1 MSGSSVP
8 RMTVA
13 DEDLEAIVRRVTQEV
28 WRELAGRGITL
39 PAPPMALPDG
49 AVRIDF
55 SRYRTPVLTERSL
68 IGLHQ
73 RSHTVVVPQGTI
85 VTPRAKE
92 LLREKNIGIIF
103 E

>member
-13 DEDLEAIVRRVTQEV
+13 GEDLEAIVRRVTQEV
-28 WRELAGRGITL
+28 WRELAGLGIAL
-39 PAPPMALPDG
+39 AAPPSALPDG

-55 SRYRTPVLTERSL
+55 SRYRTPVLTERAL
-68 IGLHQ
+68 LGLHQ
-73 RSHTVVVPQGTI
+73 TSHTVVVPKGTI

-92 LLREKNIGIIF
+92 FLREKKIGIVF

>member
-1 MSGSSVP
+1 MSGSEPVKNF
-8 RMTVA
+8 A
-13 DEDLEAIVRRVTQEV
+13 GEDLEAIVRRVTQQV

-39 PAPPMALPDG
+39 PATPAALPDG

-55 SRYRTPVLTERSL
+55 SNYRTPVLTERAL

-73 RSHTVVVPQGTI
+73 RSHTVVVPKGTI

-92 LLREKNIGIIF
+92 CLREKNIGIIY